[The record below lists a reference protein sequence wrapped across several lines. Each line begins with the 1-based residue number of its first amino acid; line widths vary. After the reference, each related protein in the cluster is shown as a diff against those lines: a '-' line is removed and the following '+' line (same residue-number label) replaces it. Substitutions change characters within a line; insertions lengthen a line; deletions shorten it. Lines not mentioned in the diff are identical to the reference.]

1 MPDGFDI
8 TDLPFG
14 WVLVVI
20 FVVAVVA
27 ALGAL
32 GYVVATRRVKQPFVR
47 FLARYAISFSVLF
60 LIEYAFLSLLPSFHE
75 TMQSF
80 TATVVGGILGLA
92 GMDPLVSGSMITLQN
107 PSLSFDVTAACLGG
121 VLFWV
126 YIGLV
131 FAESGVT
138 PRQRL
143 LGILAGLSVLVAFNL
158 FRITLSIYLEW
169 QTGVYVHDYFYLF
182 NMVFVLL
189 VWIGWLK
196 IRKHRLSDLS
206 PTPKSV

>member
-47 FLARYAISFSVLF
+47 FLARYTISFSLLF

-92 GMDPLVSGSMITLQN
+92 GTDPVVSGSIVTLQN
-107 PSLSFDVTAACLGG
+107 PPLVFEVTAACLGG

-138 PRQRL
+138 QRQRL
-143 LGILAGLSVLVAFNL
+143 LGIIAGLSLLVAFNL
-158 FRITLSIYLEW
+158 FRITLSIYLER

-189 VWIGWLK
+189 VWAGWLK
-196 IRKHRLSDLS
+196 TRKHRLSDLS
-206 PTPKSV
+206 PTPKSI